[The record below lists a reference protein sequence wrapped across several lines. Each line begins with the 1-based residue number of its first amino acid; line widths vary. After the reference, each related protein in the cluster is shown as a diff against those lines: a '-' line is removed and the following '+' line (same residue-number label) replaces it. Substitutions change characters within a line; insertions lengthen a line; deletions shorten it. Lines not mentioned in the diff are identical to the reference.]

1 MELYKSKLSFDNVK
15 LLDEINLYYDT
26 SSVSNDNVKMES
38 YNTDVSKFNRLKY
51 FNEEVLSVFDG
62 IEFDN
67 IFLFFAQP
75 NGGLF
80 WHKDGG
86 SHYRR
91 FIMPVVS
98 NEKCI
103 NHFKLNDKE
112 YQMRFTDGVVHWFDS
127 QAIEHNV
134 VNTGETTRVAFL
146 FDVVYDESKFQNI
159 LKNSFDKHI
168 VFE

>member
-1 MELYKSKLSFDNVK
+1 MELYKSNLTFDNK
-15 LLDEINLYYDT
+15 QLINEINRYYDT

-38 YNTDVSKFNRLKY
+38 YNTDVSRFSRLQY
-51 FNEEVLSVFDG
+51 FNENVLPVFEG

-75 NGGLF
+75 TGGLF

-86 SHYRR
+86 NHYRR

-103 NHFKLNDKE
+103 NHFRIEEVE

-127 QAIEHNV
+127 QTIEHNV
-134 VNTGETTRVAFL
+134 VNTGETTRIAFL
-146 FDVVYDESKFQNI
+146 FDVKYDEVKFQNI
-159 LKNSFDKHI
+159 LEKGFVKHI

>member
-1 MELYKSKLSFDNVK
+1 MELYKSNLTFDNK
-15 LLDEINLYYDT
+15 ELINEINRYYDT

-38 YNTDVSKFNRLKY
+38 YNTDVSRFSKLQY
-51 FNEEVLSVFDG
+51 FNENVLPVFEG

-75 NGGLF
+75 TGGLF

-86 SHYRR
+86 NHYRR

-103 NHFKLNDKE
+103 NHFRIKEVE

-127 QAIEHNV
+127 QTIEHNV
-134 VNTGETTRVAFL
+134 VNTGETTRIAFL
-146 FDVVYDESKFQNI
+146 FDVKYDEVKFQNI
-159 LKNSFDKHI
+159 LEKGFVKHI